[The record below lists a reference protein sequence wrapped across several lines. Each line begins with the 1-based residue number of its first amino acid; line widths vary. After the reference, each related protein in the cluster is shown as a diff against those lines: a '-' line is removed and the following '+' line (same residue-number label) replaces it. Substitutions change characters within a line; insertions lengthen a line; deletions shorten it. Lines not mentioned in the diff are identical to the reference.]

1 MRKQELA
8 VRQKQ
13 AGQHHKAWARAKVE
27 EERRGR
33 EAERRRREAEEAET
47 QKVSGRVQLFLF
59 GAVAVSI
66 VLVYLCVA
74 KSSNLIFN
82 VFFLAVFQSFW

>member
-13 AGQHHKAWARAKVE
+13 AGQHHKAWVRAKVE
-27 EERRGR
+27 EERRAR
-33 EAERRRREAEEAET
+33 EAERRRREAEEAERR
-47 QKVSGRVQLFLF
+47 KVSGWLQLFLF

-66 VLVYLCVA
+66 ILVHLFVHR
-74 KSSNLIFN
+74 KE
-82 VFFLAVFQSFW
+82 

>member
-1 MRKQELA
+1 M
-8 VRQKQ
+8 RQKQ
-13 AGQHHKAWARAKVE
+13 AGQHHKAWVRAKVE

-74 KSSNLIFN
+74 KSSNVIFN

>member
-13 AGQHHKAWARAKVE
+13 AGQHHKVWVRAKVE

-33 EAERRRREAEEAET
+33 EAEKRRREAEEVET
-47 QKVSGRVQLFLF
+47 RKVSSQLQLFLF
-59 GAVAVSI
+59 GAVAV
-66 VLVYLCVA
+66 
-74 KSSNLIFN
+74 
-82 VFFLAVFQSFW
+82 